1 MELLI
6 PIEPIEKF
14 MYDREIV
21 IQGKDGSLVP
31 WQRNS
36 MAGLTDLEIVDTY
49 NSQTRGI
56 CNYYSIASNFSKLT
70 YFVYLMEYSCLKT
83 LAKKHKTRISGVK
96 RMFKCSK
103 SWGIPYET
111 KKEKKRMMIV
121 KFSDF
126 KRGTVFDE
134 PNVDTVKNHIH
145 FNTRNSLETR
155 LKACKCELCGA
166 EGNGISFEIH
176 HVNKMKNLKGKE
188 QWEMAMIARKRKTLV
203 VCKECH
209 KKIHYSS

>member
-1 MELLI
+1 
-6 PIEPIEKF
+6 
-14 MYDREIV
+14 
-21 IQGKDGSLVP
+21 
-31 WQRNS
+31 
-36 MAGLTDLEIVDTY
+36 
-49 NSQTRGI
+49 
-56 CNYYSIASNFSKLT
+56 
-70 YFVYLMEYSCLKT
+70 
-83 LAKKHKTRISGVK
+83 
-96 RMFKCSK
+96 MFKCGK

-134 PNVDTVKNHIH
+134 PNIDTVKNHIH
-145 FNTRNSLETR
+145 FNTRNSLEAR

-166 EGNGISFEIH
+166 EGDRINFEIH
-176 HVNKMKNLKGKE
+176 HVNKIKNLKGKE

-209 KKIHYSS
+209 KKIHHSS

>member
-1 MELLI
+1 MLFRSENAHFLGYDINVRRCQESKRKANGVVQRTLNNSVELLI
-6 PIEPIEKF
+6 PMERIEKF

-21 IQGKDGSLVP
+21 IQGKDGKLIP

-96 RMFKCSK
+96 RMFKCGK

-126 KRGTVFDE
+126 QKGAVYDK
-134 PNVDTVKNHIH
+134 PSVDTVKNHTAS
-145 FNTRNSLETR
+145 FRQSSFLC
-155 LKACKCELCGA
+155 KATHGR
-166 EGNGISFEIH
+166 
-176 HVNKMKNLKGKE
+176 E
-188 QWEMAMIARKRKTLV
+188 QVRR
-203 VCKECH
+203 
-209 KKIHYSS
+209 

>member
-6 PIEPIEKF
+6 PMERIEKF

-70 YFVYLMEYSCLKT
+70 HFVYLMENSCLKT

-96 RMFKCSK
+96 RMFKYGR
-103 SWGIPYET
+103 SWE
-111 KKEKKRMMIV
+111 
-121 KFSDF
+121 
-126 KRGTVFDE
+126 
-134 PNVDTVKNHIH
+134 H
-145 FNTRNSLETR
+145 SL
-155 LKACKCELCGA
+155 
-166 EGNGISFEIH
+166 
-176 HVNKMKNLKGKE
+176 
-188 QWEMAMIARKRKTLV
+188 
-203 VCKECH
+203 
-209 KKIHYSS
+209 